1 MEKFGIS
8 HILADNLMST
18 PFCEGEPEIE
28 ETCLHS
34 YHEDEVPINYTNI
47 LATAISSSHQLK
59 ITGIEFSVD
68 RVRSKR
74 QRYTWSATSCKQ
86 SLIVYH

>member
-18 PFCEGEPEIE
+18 PFCEGEPEIK

-68 RVRSKR
+68 LGCDPNVRDTRGMLPLAS
-74 QRYTWSATSCKQ
+74 SP
-86 SLIVYH
+86 